1 MSLKSADLRATKRAG
16 FAAGVFLTAARWLR
30 AVDAG
35 ESPYGSCE
43 TGEAGAGTCVRKR
56 AWFSGPEKGRCWC
69 RRVFHAVRVGRESAD
84 GSSAGSRTTVPGLS
98 VGSAGGLR
106 CVALLCA
113 VSRESVLST
122 QVGPTVYGA

>member
-1 MSLKSADLRATKRAG
+1 MGR
-16 FAAGVFLTAARWLR
+16 FAAGVLLTAAWWLR

-35 ESPYGSCE
+35 ESPYGGGK
-43 TGEAGAGTCVRKR
+43 TGEAGAGTGVQKR

-69 RRVFHAVRVGRESAD
+69 SRVFHAVRVGRESAD
-84 GSSAGSRTTVPGLS
+84 GSLAGSRTTAPGLS
-98 VGSAGGLR
+98 VGSVGGLR

-113 VSRESVLST
+113 VSCESMWST